1 MFPNSYLGTFY
12 GILKLEVKSMKNT
25 GIPRLLKDYLVYL
38 TTIKGKSPRTRKEY
52 EYDLVL
58 AFKFIKSIEED
69 IPIEQADISD
79 IHIDWLKERSIEDF
93 YLFFEYCTEVR
104 KNSAT
109 SRARKVSSL
118 KGFFNYLKIRRRLLE
133 ENITEQLETPKIGKR
148 SPTYMQLDE
157 AKSFIRSTK
166 ERKYSKRDYCL
177 MMFLLNTGMRVSELC
192 NLNMQS
198 LDGRQLKIIG
208 KGNKERVV
216 YLNDACME
224 ALQEYL
230 IERKPPV
237 DPNEDPLF
245 TSQKGTRF
253 TRQSIARVVKAINIS
268 SINKDNITPHKLRH
282 TSATMMYRAGAD
294 IRSLQQILGHTNIGT
309 TQIYTHI
316 EDEQIQEVLANN
328 PFNTKTF

>member
-1 MFPNSYLGTFY
+1 MTNQA
-12 GILKLEVKSMKNT
+12 
-25 GIPRLLKDYLVYL
+25 IPRLLKDYLVYL

-58 AFKFIKSIEED
+58 AFKFMKSVDED
-69 IPIEQADISD
+69 IPMEEVDISD
-79 IHIDWLKERSIEDF
+79 IHIDWIKERSIEDF

-109 SRARKVSSL
+109 SRARKVSAL
-118 KGFFNYLKIRRRLLE
+118 KGFFTYLKVRRRLIE
-133 ENITEQLETPKIGKR
+133 ENVTEQLETPKIGKR
-148 SPTYMQLDE
+148 NPTYMQLDE
-157 AKSFIRSTK
+157 AKTFIRSTK

-198 LDGRQLKIIG
+198 LNGRQLKIIG

-224 ALQEYL
+224 ALQDYL
-230 IERKPPV
+230 NVRKAPV
-237 DPNEDPLF
+237 NSSEDPLF

-253 TRQSIARVVKAINIS
+253 TRQSIARVVKEINAS

-316 EDEQIQEVLANN
+316 EDEQIQEVLSNN
-328 PFNTKTF
+328 PFNTKNF